1 MIFAAA
7 RLWCHDL
14 RRSTSNFLAD
24 LFWMLIRVDSFSLR
38 KPGGKFHMSCFQ
50 LALAPEGRCKQTCLY
65 NRVLISKD
73 DSNIYLIRFTFEKD
87 EDRGSAFCVVL

>member
-14 RRSTSNFLAD
+14 RR
-24 LFWMLIRVDSFSLR
+24 
-38 KPGGKFHMSCFQ
+38 

>member
-1 MIFAAA
+1 
-7 RLWCHDL
+7 
-14 RRSTSNFLAD
+14 
-24 LFWMLIRVDSFSLR
+24 MLTRFTCGNR
-38 KPGGKFHMSCFQ
+38 GKLYMSCFQ
-50 LALAPEGRCKQTCLY
+50 LARAPEGRSKQTCLY

>member
-1 MIFAAA
+1 
-7 RLWCHDL
+7 
-14 RRSTSNFLAD
+14 
-24 LFWMLIRVDSFSLR
+24 
-38 KPGGKFHMSCFQ
+38 MSCFQ

-87 EDRGSAFCVVL
+87 EDQRIGILCGFVAVATEWLIASLFFECFEWIGFYVWRETSEQGGY

>member
-1 MIFAAA
+1 
-7 RLWCHDL
+7 
-14 RRSTSNFLAD
+14 
-24 LFWMLIRVDSFSLR
+24 MLIRVDAFYLR
-38 KPGGKFHMSCFQ
+38 KPGENS
-50 LALAPEGRCKQTCLY
+50 TCPVLNLRVPPRVGANRRLY

>member
-1 MIFAAA
+1 
-7 RLWCHDL
+7 
-14 RRSTSNFLAD
+14 
-24 LFWMLIRVDSFSLR
+24 
-38 KPGGKFHMSCFQ
+38 MSCFQ
-50 LALAPEGRCKQTCLY
+50 LARAPEGRCKQTCLY

>member
-1 MIFAAA
+1 
-7 RLWCHDL
+7 
-14 RRSTSNFLAD
+14 
-24 LFWMLIRVDSFSLR
+24 
-38 KPGGKFHMSCFQ
+38 MSCFQ

-87 EDRGSAFCVVL
+87 EDRGSAFRVVL